1 MANSVDPD
9 QLASKKELIWIYTV
23 CKGRLCR
30 GSAGQWLI
38 KFPLSLQV
46 FTAIIMISFTAGI
59 HHTGTTKGRPLG
71 SLSQTFH
78 IQS

>member
-9 QLASKKELIWIYTV
+9 QLASKKPLIWIYTV
-23 CKGRLCR
+23 CKGRVYPR
-30 GSAGQWLI
+30 SAEQGLI

-46 FTAIIMISFTAGI
+46 FTAIMISFTAGI
-59 HHTGTTKGRPLG
+59 HHTGATKGRPLG